1 MRQYKPGLD
10 IVIVKIFFF
19 ASTDDL
25 YEVAHTLIM
34 SQKKFQLVTLLRDA
48 IFDNNED
55 VFFIDK
61 RKQVM

>member
-10 IVIVKIFFF
+10 IVIVKIIFFCLNRRF
-19 ASTDDL
+19 IRGGT
-25 YEVAHTLIM
+25 YFIM